1 MKINNVKGSNKM
13 IKIFASILV
22 LFFAVAVTGC
32 QKESHARTKPA
43 VKNTVHVQK
52 DGKKAPDFTLLNVAG
67 EKVSL
72 SDYKGKVVI
81 LDFWATWC
89 GPCRRGIPDLISIQ
103 NDYKDDVVVIGIS
116 LDRDNT
122 IARVPSFVKSMKIN
136 YPIVYFN
143 DKVIND
149 FGGVSAIPTTF
160 IIDQKGNIV
169 HKMIGLYP
177 RSEYEKTLKNLI
189 EGS

>member
-1 MKINNVKGSNKM
+1 M

-22 LFFAVAVTGC
+22 LFFALTVTGYQQESQAKTN
-32 QKESHARTKPA
+32 QKTENSAQFQRDD
-43 VKNTVHVQK
+43 N
-52 DGKKAPDFTLLNVAG
+52 KAPDFTLPNIEG

-81 LDFWATWC
+81 IDFWATWC
-89 GPCRRGIPDLISIQ
+89 APCRKGIPDLISIQ

-116 LDRDNT
+116 LDQQNT
-122 IARVPSFVKSMKIN
+122 KARVPSFVKTMGIN
-136 YPIVYFN
+136 YPVVYFN

-149 FGGVSAIPTTF
+149 FGGVRAIPTSF

-169 HKMIGLYP
+169 NKMVGLYP
-177 RSEYEKTLKNLI
+177 RSAYEKQLKSLI
-189 EGS
+189 KGS